1 MKHSAA
7 LIFAVNDK
15 RGCYTGFFRDIP
27 KSGHFN
33 HLDFLAAHALPGP
46 GSKINCIIQKEGP
59 EGEQV
64 KFSLTK
70 ATPLSQIPGLVYRGP
85 PIASLPR
92 PKQWNDHPLK
102 DAALRAIKMTR
113 TSSIFID
120 QPYAS
125 LEMKGPLV
133 KRF

>member
-1 MKHSAA
+1 MKYSAA

-15 RGCYTGFFRDIP
+15 SGCYTGFFRDIP

-92 PKQWNDHPLK
+92 PEQWNNHPLK

-125 LEMKGPLV
+125 
-133 KRF
+133 